1 VAGKAEH
8 FVTQHDVIV
17 IVCCILG
24 LALCCHTI
32 VLLCYVI
39 KVPVYCERYD
49 RLRIHAS
56 DMSERITTWL
66 LGDVEEDTVLVS
78 DRVLTF
84 WSIVMYSLGMFT
96 GLGIWMVLAP

>member
-1 VAGKAEH
+1 M
-8 FVTQHDVIV
+8 
-17 IVCCILG
+17 
-24 LALCCHTI
+24 
-32 VLLCYVI
+32 CYVI
-39 KVPVYCERYD
+39 KMADCCERYD
-49 RLRIHAS
+49 RLGIHAS
-56 DMSERITTWL
+56 HMSERITTWL

>member
-1 VAGKAEH
+1 MSEYSA
-8 FVTQHDVIV
+8 
-17 IVCCILG
+17 
-24 LALCCHTI
+24 
-32 VLLCYVI
+32 
-39 KVPVYCERYD
+39 RYLI
-49 RLRIHAS
+49 LRIHAS

-84 WSIVMYSLGMFT
+84 WSIVMYALGMFT